1 MEEEIEKIVLK
12 AATIEP
18 SESFADAIASKR
30 QEIAGYASLRDA
42 ARKAEADAIK
52 AMDNAR
58 VELEQ
63 LKGKQE
69 YVSAKIA
76 DAQPKEE

>member
-1 MEEEIEKIVLK
+1 MEEKIELK

-18 SESFADAIASKR
+18 SESFSDAIATKK
-30 QEIAGYASLRDA
+30 QEIAGYVTLRDA
-42 ARKAEADAIK
+42 ARKAEADAINAMEK
-52 AMDNAR
+52 AK